1 MTGRSASGRRRQCS
15 SAAWMLARKRAASAP
30 TVRARSVLPRRERR
44 RQRAELGDQGV
55 GPGGGVG
62 GPGGPE
68 ERVQEGSAPFLI
80 SRRWWA

>member
-1 MTGRSASGRRRQCS
+1 MTGRSASGSAQAVQQRRLDAGEEPGRLRADGARALG
-15 SAAWMLARKRAASAP
+15 AAG
-30 TVRARSVLPRRERR
+30 RERR
-44 RQRAELGDQGV
+44 GQRAELGDQGV

-80 SRRWWA
+80 SRRRWA